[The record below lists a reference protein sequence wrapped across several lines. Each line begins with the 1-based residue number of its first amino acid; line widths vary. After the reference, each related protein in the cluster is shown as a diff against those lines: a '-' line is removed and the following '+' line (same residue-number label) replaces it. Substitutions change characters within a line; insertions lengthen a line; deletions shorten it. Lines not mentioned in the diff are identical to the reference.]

1 MKLPQLFKENRLISL
16 LAIVLLF
23 LASNLSLFTVVYAT
37 PEDDLAVVQK
47 KLQEIRNKKNG
58 IQNNIKNE
66 KNILDQLT
74 AEINKLKNQID
85 LLNTQIEEKQLIIQE
100 LQLKIDILTNQITV
114 TEAEITIAQNEI
126 TELQKETDKR
136 LVDMYLDQ
144 KTFSQVNLI
153 FSSAGTDFIKYDLY
167 QNTIQE
173 KTNALL
179 AELKNKKVELNAK
192 KVQLEDDK
200 ITVLKD
206 ETQLQEEKIA
216 MEQDK
221 ADLDQQRQI
230 YYRKKSESNS
240 RIGYNKDQLENLT
253 EEEQK
258 VLAEQT
264 KLEQIVFDRISKI
277 PNGSYVAEGTI
288 IGYEG
293 CTGYCTG
300 PHLHFAVKINNAYT
314 NPCGVL
320 PAGVL
325 GNCGNGAGQMQWPL
339 RGTFVL
345 TSGYGWRWGKFHYAI
360 DIAYT
365 AGSGPIYAAHN
376 GWMYRGFEPC
386 SGPICNNGGANYVII
401 CEDKNNC
408 GNGRKTM
415 YWHLK

>member
-1 MKLPQLFKENRLISL
+1 MKLPQIFTENRLISF

-23 LASNLSLFTVVYAT
+23 LANNFSLFTVVYAT
-37 PEDDLAVVQK
+37 PEDDLANVQK
-47 KLQEIRNKKNG
+47 QLQEIRNKKSN

-66 KNILDQLT
+66 KNIQNQLT
-74 AEINKLKNQID
+74 AEINKLKNQVD

-100 LQLKIDILTNQITV
+100 LQIKIQILANQITV

-153 FSSAGTDFIKYDLY
+153 FSSVGTDFIKYDLY

-179 AELKNKKVELNAK
+179 ADLKNKKEELNAK

-230 YYRKKSESNS
+230 YYRKKNESSS
-240 RIGYNKDQLENLT
+240 RIGYNQDQLENIT

-288 IGYEG
+288 IGY
-293 CTGYCTG
+293 
-300 PHLHFAVKINNAYT
+300 
-314 NPCGVL
+314 
-320 PAGVL
+320 
-325 GNCGNGAGQMQWPL
+325 
-339 RGTFVL
+339 
-345 TSGYGWRWGKFHYAI
+345 
-360 DIAYT
+360 
-365 AGSGPIYAAHN
+365 
-376 GWMYRGFEPC
+376 
-386 SGPICNNGGANYVII
+386 
-401 CEDKNNC
+401 
-408 GNGRKTM
+408 
-415 YWHLK
+415 